1 MKKILFFT
9 VIILFQLFNTYV
21 SAEVKKFLGDPNP
34 VDHVFDCI
42 NPEEKFENVTQ
53 FGFTKIDPIEDI
65 YGEKKNLVYQPGL
78 GDGLGYTSFGPSI
91 SLAKL
96 YDDFLYWSQYLP
108 EADPNEGLYA
118 LYILKLNE
126 MDLKSTKNK
135 DINLTSYTWV
145 VEGAPAPLLRKL
157 LVDINELINGDYANF
172 IEKVKEIDDVFE
184 VQLSPM
190 SDFSLFKDKEPYFNI
205 SYNCSL
211 GKYIP
216 EN

>member
-1 MKKILFFT
+1 MDLISIIVPFFNRKINLIKCLSSIQIQT
-9 VIILFQLFNTYV
+9 YKNLEVVIVNDGSTDKTIID
-21 SAEVKKFLGDPNP
+21 S
-34 VDHVFDCI
+34 I
-42 NPEEKFENVTQ
+42 N
-53 FGFTKIDPIEDI
+53 DI
-65 YGEKKNLVYQPGL
+65 YGEKKNLVFQPGL

-96 YDDFLYWSQYLP
+96 NNDVLYWSVYQP
-108 EADPNEGLYA
+108 EANPNEGIYTLS
-118 LYILKLNE
+118 ILKLNE

-135 DINLTSYTWV
+135 DINLTSYSWE

-157 LVDINELINGDYANF
+157 LVDLNDLINDDYSIF
-172 IEKVKEIDDVFE
+172 VEKVKEIDDVFE

-190 SDFSLFKDKEPYFNI
+190 SDFSKFKNKEPDFVLNYICN
-205 SYNCSL
+205 L

>member
-1 MKKILFFT
+1 MKKIFF
-9 VIILFQLFNTYV
+9 ILFLV
-21 SAEVKKFLGDPNP
+21 SQFINSSASADITKFLGDPYP

-42 NPEEKFENVTQ
+42 NPEEKFENVIQ
-53 FGFTKIDPIEDI
+53 AGFNKIDPIEDI

-96 YDDFLYWSQYLP
+96 YDDFLYWSEYQP
-108 EADPNEGLYA
+108 EADPNEGLYT

-135 DINLTSYTWV
+135 DINLTSYSWV

-157 LVDINELINGDYANF
+157 LVDLNDLINGDYANF

>member
-1 MKKILFFT
+1 M
-9 VIILFQLFNTYV
+9 

-42 NPEEKFENVTQ
+42 NPEEKFENVIQ
-53 FGFTKIDPIEDI
+53 FGFNKIDPIEDI
-65 YGEKKNLVYQPGL
+65 YGEKKSLVYQPGL

-91 SLAKL
+91 SLVKL
-96 YDDFLYWSQYLP
+96 NNDFLYWSVYDP
-108 EADPNEGLYA
+108 EANPNEGLYT
-118 LYILKLNE
+118 LIILKLNE
-126 MDLKSTKNK
+126 IDLRSYKNR
-135 DINLTSYTWV
+135 DINLTSYSWK

-157 LVDINELINGDYANF
+157 FVDLNDLINGDYATF

-190 SDFSLFKDKEPYFNI
+190 SDFSLFKDKEPYFDINYI
-205 SYNCSL
+205 CSL